1 MFGFKKSYL
10 CLLMIAP
17 VSSFAA
23 NTCIAVNGGF
33 GNGGTTFV
41 GLSFAQPAKGAC
53 AAWSGFAKTATTV
66 VLFTSGAGCLS
77 TDGKVLTLNLSSANP
92 NWIGVGQFQADYI
105 QLCTGGANGCPIGSS
120 FDWGNA
126 GGPANLVTCTSSLLQ
141 LPSTH
146 D

>member
-23 NTCIAVNGGF
+23 NTCIAVNDGF

-41 GLSFAQPAKGAC
+41 GPSFAQPAKGTC
-53 AAWSGFAKTATTV
+53 APWSGFAKTATTV

-105 QLCTGGANGCPIGSS
+105 QLCPGGPNGCPIGGG

-126 GGPANLVTCTSSLLQ
+126 GGPANLLTCTTSLLQ

>member
-1 MFGFKKSYL
+1 MFRFKTSYL

-33 GNGGTTFV
+33 GNFGTTFV
-41 GLSFAQPAKGAC
+41 GPSFALPAKGTC
-53 AAWSGFAKTATTV
+53 APWSGFAKTATTV
-66 VLFTSGAGCLS
+66 ILTTSGAGCLS
-77 TDGKVLTLNLSSANP
+77 SDGKVLELNLSSANP
-92 NWIGVGQFQADYI
+92 NWVGTGQFQADYI
-105 QLCTGGANGCPIGSS
+105 RLCPTGVSGCPLGGG
-120 FDWGNA
+120 FDFANV
-126 GGPANLVTCTSSLLQ
+126 GGPANLVTCTASLLQ